1 MRRMVGGGLLCCKTL
16 SHVIPPYTHSLYSP
30 ADVFGGRDDTS

>member
-1 MRRMVGGGLLCCKTL
+1 MRRRMVGGGLLCCKTL
-16 SHVIPPYTHSLYSP
+16 SHVIPPYTHSYSP